1 MADLRDYVTCP
12 RHYSSVDFF
21 ADQIWTILLDPLLSS
36 VYVFPFNVFAKKLLF
51 VKTFVKHMCPIIYL
65 PILFKYCFHFAHL
78 HHLERPRHGVAGRNF
93 AIVFARTDEHAA
105 FYTWLDIPIRPD
117 QKIVVVPAAV

>member
-1 MADLRDYVTCP
+1 MPYLCDNITC
-12 RHYSSVDFF
+12 SSHGSS
-21 ADQIWTILLDPLLSS
+21 IYLLSNKLRMILFYPFFCS
-36 VYVFPFNVFAKKLLF
+36 IDILAFNVFTKKLLF
-51 VKTFVKHMCPIIYL
+51 VETFVEHMRPIIYL

-78 HHLERPRHGVAGRNF
+78 HHLERPRLGVAGRNF